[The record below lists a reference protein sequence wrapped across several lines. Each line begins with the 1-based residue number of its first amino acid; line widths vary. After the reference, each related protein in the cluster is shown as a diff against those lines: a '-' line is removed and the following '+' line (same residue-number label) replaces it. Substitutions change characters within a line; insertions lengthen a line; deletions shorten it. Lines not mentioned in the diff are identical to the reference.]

1 MAAVS
6 ALSALSAAAPR
17 APRGTEALA
26 MALLRDG
33 LVRPHDLLEALRLH
47 KARGG
52 RLADVLLARGLVAED
67 QLFRIL
73 SEIWDVALFTAH
85 SPTVDPRLID
95 AFGAVECIALHLL
108 PCRVIGD
115 RTLVA
120 TAHPEDFHRHRPR
133 LEQVF
138 GPVLMALAP
147 RGVIEAALLHARGAS
162 LARLAETRV
171 ADALAADMGLD
182 PDQRRQLRLLGE
194 GINYNAYGDEASDQH
209 IAPQQLY
216 ARLSGHAQPLE
227 LLRHDR
233 IGSELDALRRA
244 SAARIT

>member
-1 MAAVS
+1 MSAVS

-33 LVRPHDLLEALRLH
+33 LVRPHDLVEALRLH

-85 SPTVDPRLID
+85 SPTIDPRLID
-95 AFGAVECIALHLL
+95 AFGAVECLALHLL

-120 TAHPEDFHRHRPR
+120 TAHPEDFH
-133 LEQVF
+133 
-138 GPVLMALAP
+138 
-147 RGVIEAALLHARGAS
+147 
-162 LARLAETRV
+162 
-171 ADALAADMGLD
+171 
-182 PDQRRQLRLLGE
+182 
-194 GINYNAYGDEASDQH
+194 
-209 IAPQQLY
+209 
-216 ARLSGHAQPLE
+216 
-227 LLRHDR
+227 
-233 IGSELDALRRA
+233 
-244 SAARIT
+244 